1 MTPQDLLIAF
11 TAIPAQRYIYLGS
24 NDPDDGGIQTIALSP
39 SDVTIEDYLRLTAA
53 IDRMTIYPASS
64 VVFRVMDDDGMG
76 DTFTMIAWS
85 GGKWYSVPAD
95 LLMTHVQHDPRYLK
109 SKFVEPETVR
119 V

>member
-1 MTPQDLLIAF
+1 MTPHDFLIAF
-11 TAIPAQRYIYLGS
+11 ANIPAQRYIYLGS

-39 SDVTIEDYLRLTAA
+39 SDITIDDYLRLTAA
-53 IDRMTIYPASS
+53 IDRLTIFPASS
-64 VVFRVMDDDGMG
+64 VVFRVMDDDGEG

-85 GGKWYSVPAD
+85 GGRWYSVPAEI
-95 LLMTHVQHDPRYLK
+95 LMQHVSNDPRYLK